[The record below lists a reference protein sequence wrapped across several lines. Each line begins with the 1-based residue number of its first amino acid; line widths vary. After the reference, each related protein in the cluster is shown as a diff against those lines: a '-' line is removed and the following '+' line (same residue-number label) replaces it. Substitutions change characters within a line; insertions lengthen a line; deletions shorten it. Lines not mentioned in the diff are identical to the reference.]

1 MRGQLVINFLLSL
14 ISFMSIGQEMK
25 ISGQL
30 LDQKTNLGVP
40 YAMIFNSTS
49 EKEGTTS
56 DENGFFTLVL
66 KEDSQ
71 NHFISFSSLG
81 YEVKHISVS
90 QLDQLDLKVYLNP
103 TTLSLPDFV
112 IESLDTELRS
122 YGDSTLPI
130 KEIRENYNDHSFR
143 YESLGKGYGVF
154 VSPRKRDKG
163 IFQSIE
169 IYVTSEGK
177 PFTPLAVRI
186 LKPKVKCPMEN

>member
-25 ISGQL
+25 IFLGQL

-56 DENGFFTLVL
+56 PDENGFFTLVL

-112 IESLDTELRS
+112 I
-122 YGDSTLPI
+122 
-130 KEIRENYNDHSFR
+130 
-143 YESLGKGYGVF
+143 
-154 VSPRKRDKG
+154 
-163 IFQSIE
+163 
-169 IYVTSEGK
+169 
-177 PFTPLAVRI
+177 
-186 LKPKVKCPMEN
+186 